1 MSTRT
6 LQDQVNTLLSKSV
19 ILPKVSGVPSPD
31 VETASIV
38 ESFALAMMLQPKA
51 AYYAYYLA
59 RNGIVASITSEVA
72 DIEVLKK
79 DIEDLGNVTYA
90 IKNTDDLRRAQAA
103 MLQLSTQAQV
113 SSESGVF
120 NRYSLAIDDFL
131 NKQLAKNIKRPRAT
145 EMTRPGEEAG
155 SVLPDDLE
163 TLKSSHSDFLDRL
176 YSMAVGISNFINT
189 PFSSIVGTNT
199 VYRTKADLDALIDE
213 IDADESGSQS
223 RDAAI
228 RLLAGRASVRMIGG
242 QVDLRSPVIDTALHI
257 PPDQLLSGR
266 SVETPVI
273 ATTAVGPFTMAPA
286 GSLSVTVDGQT
297 VTTAALNQAGNAAAV
312 LSAPIVFPV
321 SVPANYHLFL
331 RLEAIAGLTWTG
343 PVNNTSGPT
352 DQGTYSEGT
361 LGSGWQLANGVYF
374 KTLKVTLNS
383 GYAPTVPPEV
393 PPGDPTNQP
402 RTLAN
407 VLSALTS
414 TLGAYGTAEEFVGAG
429 SNRILIVASEPK
441 LAKIYIASSAVV
453 MEPQSD
459 GTAVD
464 TTTYP
469 PKATIYINRIYTNSF
484 HASLGFVEGQLGV
497 AGNTPASR
505 IQDALAIVFP
515 SIVTNVL
522 NTDDSITLTS
532 LVTTPGV
539 SMNFTGTW
547 AASLGLA
554 SDYFAMSPSV
564 TLQGS
569 SGVVSPIGLMDLGDV
584 LEASVGQATIT
595 NLNADTFELSTSLR
609 TFEGPITV
617 ISGLYLTAEAIDAAV
632 QSFLIGWVDG
642 PFAVDLSALDKV
654 IAVLIGSPTS
664 PRRSEAIAL
673 LDSLK
678 TQLQSLQTA
687 ITGLSTTLP
696 FGSASKEKSVI
707 NNISALFT
715 ERGFDRSLDLL
726 SKCKLQELFE
736 LDWQTASFGGNLMK
750 AAEDI
755 ARADVTFP
763 NTVKDE
769 GFEIKGKRE
778 RLP

>member
-6 LQDQVNTLLSKSV
+6 LQDQVNTLLNKSV

-38 ESFALAMMLQPKA
+38 ESLALAMMLQPKA

-59 RNGIVASITSEVA
+59 RNGIVASINSEVA
-72 DIEVLKK
+72 AIEVLKA
-79 DIEDLGNVTYA
+79 DIADLGNVTYA

-103 MLQLSTQAQV
+103 MLQLSAQKQM

-120 NRYSLAIDDFL
+120 DRYSIAVDDFL
-131 NKQLAKNIKRPRAT
+131 NRQLAKNIKRPNST

-155 SVLPDDLE
+155 SVLPTDLT
-163 TLKSSHSDFLDRL
+163 TLKDAHSDFLDRL

-189 PFSSIVGTNT
+189 PFSSIVGTNA
-199 VYRTKADLDALIDE
+199 VYRTKADLDSLIE
-213 IDADESGSQS
+213 ELDADESGSQS
-223 RDAAI
+223 RDAAV
-228 RLLAGRASVRMIGG
+228 RLIAGRASVRMVGG
-242 QVDLRSPVIDTALHI
+242 QVDLRAPVIDSVIYL
-257 PPDQLLSGR
+257 PPDQQLTGK
-266 SVETPVI
+266 SVATPVI
-273 ATTAVGPFTMAPA
+273 ATTAAGPFTMATG

-297 VTTAALNQAGNAAAV
+297 VTTSALNQAGNAAAV
-312 LSAPIVFPV
+312 LGTQTTFPV

-331 RLEAIAGLTWTG
+331 RLEAVAGLTWVG
-343 PVNNTSGPT
+343 PVASTSGPT

-361 LGSGWQLANGVYF
+361 LGGDWLLGNGVYY

-383 GYAPTVPPEV
+383 GYAPTVPAEV
-393 PPGDPTNQP
+393 PPGGPTDQP
-402 RTLAN
+402 RTLAE
-407 VLSALTS
+407 VLSAITS
-414 TLGAYGTAEEFVGAG
+414 TLGAYGSAVEFVGSG
-429 SNRILIVASEPK
+429 SGRILIVASEPK
-441 LAKIYIASSAVV
+441 LAKINIASSAIV
-453 MEPQSD
+453 METQSN

-464 TTTYP
+464 TD
-469 PKATIYINRIYTNSF
+469 KATIYINRIYTNSF

-522 NTDDSITLTS
+522 NTDDSITMTS

-539 SMNFTGTW
+539 SMSLSGTW
-547 AASLGLA
+547 VASLGLA
-554 SDYFAMSPSV
+554 SSYFAMSPSV
-564 TLQGS
+564 TLQGV
-569 SGVVSPIGLMDLGDV
+569 SGVVSPTGLMDFGDV
-584 LEASVGQATIT
+584 LTASTGQSAISDLT
-595 NLNADTFELSTSLR
+595 ADTFELSTPLR
-609 TFEGPITV
+609 TFEGNITV
-617 ISGLYLTAEAIDAAV
+617 TSALYITAEAIDSVV
-632 QSFLIGWVDG
+632 QSFLVDWVYG
-642 PFAVDLSALDKV
+642 TFATDLSALDKV

-678 TQLQSLQTA
+678 TQLLALQTS
-687 ITGLSTTLP
+687 ITGTTTTLP
-696 FGSASKEKSVI
+696 TNSASKEKAVI
-707 NNISALFT
+707 NNVSAIFT
-715 ERGFDRSLDLL
+715 ERGFDRALDLL
-726 SKCKLQELFE
+726 SRCKLQELFE
-736 LDWQTASFGGNLMK
+736 LDWQTASYGGNLMK

-763 NTVKDE
+763 NTIKDE
-769 GFEIKGKRE
+769 GFEIKGQRK